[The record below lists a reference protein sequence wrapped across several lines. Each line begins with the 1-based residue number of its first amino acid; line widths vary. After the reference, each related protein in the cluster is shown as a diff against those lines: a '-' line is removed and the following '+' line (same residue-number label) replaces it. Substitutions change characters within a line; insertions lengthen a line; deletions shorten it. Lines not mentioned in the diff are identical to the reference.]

1 MARIRRTVG
10 ILALAGILAL
20 VAIPTQSTPAGADDR
35 LDEQVEA
42 AGEALDAANTR
53 VAKALKRY
61 RTAERQ
67 LTQAR
72 QRSINASA
80 AAERA
85 FAKAQQASAKA
96 ASAVAAVKLAEEEQ
110 ERIQGEMDEAV
121 GAMNDIARVVYQQ
134 GPLAELEVVLNSQD
148 PGDMLLRLASVNA
161 LSQEQERLRQD
172 LVSVQRDLTMEQVRL
187 EALRAEA
194 NSAQRE
200 ALTNLDQARRARK
213 DARAAQLEVYAL
225 TKMRK
230 SALAEARTYKLAV
243 ARRYAKLRKQQA
255 NIARL
260 AAQAAAGQSGSP
272 TGDLLWPID
281 GGGVSDEVGARVH
294 PVYGY
299 ASCHTGIDIRG
310 GTGTPIRAAASGTVL
325 SISNGGPYGLAT
337 LVIHD
342 GGLATFYAHQSKVR
356 VNEGDRVEVGQVIG
370 DVGSTGWVT
379 GPHLHFE
386 VRIAGKAYDPRGWFG
401 QPKQPVNC

>member
-1 MARIRRTVG
+1 MARFRRIAGV
-10 ILALAGILAL
+10 LALAGTLAL
-20 VAIPTQSTPAGADDR
+20 VAIPVQSAPAGADDR
-35 LDEQVEA
+35 LDNQVEA
-42 AGEALDAANTR
+42 AGEALDAANAQ

-80 AAERA
+80 ASERA

-96 ASAVAAVKLAEEEQ
+96 ASAVAAVKTAEEEQ
-110 ERIQGEMDEAV
+110 ERLQGEMDVAV

-134 GPLAELEVVLNSQD
+134 GPLAELEVVLDSQD

-161 LSQEQERLRQD
+161 LSAEQERLRQD
-172 LVSVQRDLTMEQVRL
+172 LMGAQRDLAMEQVRL
-187 EALRAEA
+187 EALKEQA
-194 NSAQRE
+194 NAAQKE
-200 ALTNLDQARRARK
+200 ALSDLDQARKARK
-213 DARAAQLEVYAL
+213 EARSAQLEVFAL
-225 TKMRK
+225 TKLRK
-230 SALAEARTYKLAV
+230 SALADARSYKLDV
-243 ARRYAKLRKQQA
+243 ARRYEKLRRQQA
-255 NIARL
+255 RIARL

-281 GGGVSDEVGARVH
+281 GGGVSEEVGPRVH

-325 SISNGGPYGLAT
+325 SITNGGPYGLAT

-342 GGLATFYAHQSKVR
+342 GGLATFYAHQSRVR
-356 VNEGDRVEVGQVIG
+356 VKEGDRVEVGQVIG
-370 DVGSTGWVT
+370 EVGSSGWVT

-386 VRIAGKAYDPRGWFG
+386 VRIAGKPYDPRGWFG
-401 QPKQPVNC
+401 RAKEPVNC

>member
-1 MARIRRTVG
+1 MARIRRLVG
-10 ILALAGILAL
+10 VLAL
-20 VAIPTQSTPAGADDR
+20 VLVVGLVAMPGPAGADDR
-35 LDEQVEA
+35 LDDQVEA
-42 AGEALDAANTR
+42 AGEALDAANAQ

-80 AAERA
+80 ASERA
-85 FAKAQQASAKA
+85 FAQAQRASAKA
-96 ASAVAAVKLAEEEQ
+96 ASAVAAVQAAEEEQ
-110 ERIQGEMDEAV
+110 QRVQGEVDAAV

-161 LSQEQERLRQD
+161 LSAQQEDLRQE
-172 LVSVQRDLTMEQVRL
+172 LISVQRDLAMEQVRL

-194 NSAQRE
+194 DTAQRQAIADLE
-200 ALTNLDQARRARK
+200 QARKKRKEARS
-213 DARAAQLEVYAL
+213 AQLEVFSL
-225 TKMRK
+225 TKVRK
-230 SALAEARTYKLAV
+230 TALAEARTYKLAV
-243 ARRYAKLRKQQA
+243 ARRYAKLRRQQA
-255 NIARL
+255 RIARL

-272 TGDLLWPID
+272 TGELLWPID
-281 GGGVSDEVGARVH
+281 GGGISDDVGPRVH

-325 SISNGGPYGLAT
+325 NISNGGPYGLAT
-337 LVIHD
+337 LLSHD

-356 VNEGDRVEVGQVIG
+356 VSEGERVEVGQVIG
-370 DVGSTGWVT
+370 DVGTSGWVT

-386 VRIAGKAYDPRGWFG
+386 VRLAGKPYDPMGWFG
-401 QPKQPVNC
+401 KSMRAVSC